1 MQMSHEHVRGFV
13 LREVALGEADRLI
26 EILTAQKGL
35 VTALA
40 RGSRRVK
47 SPLLA
52 ATQMFALS
60 DFTLFN
66 YKGRTTI
73 DAAELVEPFL
83 RLREDLDRLVC
94 AAHLAEVFHDL
105 VRDDL
110 SDDRMYVLWAYSCH
124 AILSQPDPLLVVHV
138 AQLKALS
145 VSGFTP
151 ALDACQACRNPNLST
166 GWFDF
171 QAHGFICPEDYRPAQ
186 GRDVLH
192 LSAPALACLKHIVLS
207 PAERLFAFNVSDAV
221 KQEVRTFSDRYLT
234 AIMEK
239 NYQRLSLLQDL

>member
-1 MQMSHEHVRGFV
+1 MSHEHVRGFV

-26 EILTAQKGL
+26 EILTTQKGL

-40 RGSRRVK
+40 RGSRRVR

-52 ATQMFALS
+52 ATQIFALS

-73 DAAELVEPFL
+73 DSAELVEPFL

-124 AILSQPDPLLVVHV
+124 AISSQPDPLLVTHV
-138 AQLKALS
+138 AQLKALA

-151 ALDACQACRNPNLST
+151 QISYCQSCKST
-166 GWFDF
+166 QIIEGWFDF
-171 QAHGFICPEDYRPAQ
+171 QSQGLVCPKDYRPIQ
-186 GRDVLH
+186 GQAVLR
-192 LSAPALACLKHIVLS
+192 LSAPALACLRHILQS
-207 PAERLFAFNVSDAV
+207 PVERLFAFNVSDPV
-221 KQEVRTFSDRYLT
+221 QKEIRVFSEQYLT
-234 AIMEK
+234 VIMEK
-239 NYQRLSLLQDL
+239 KYQRLSLLQDL

>member
-1 MQMSHEHVRGFV
+1 MSHEHVRGFV
-13 LREVALGEADRLI
+13 LREVNLGEADRLI
-26 EILTAQKGL
+26 EILTAQRGL

-52 ATQMFALS
+52 ATQIFALS

-110 SDDRMYVLWAYSCH
+110 SDDRMYILWAYSCH

-138 AQLKALS
+138 AQLKALA

-151 ALDACQACRNPNLST
+151 RLDVCQVCGRGALPA

-171 QAHGFICPEDYRPAQ
+171 QAHGLVCPEDYRPAQ
-186 GRDVLH
+186 MQDVLH
-192 LSAPALACLKHIVLS
+192 LSSAALACLNHILQSTV
-207 PAERLFAFNVSDAV
+207 ERLFNFSLSDAV
-221 KQEVRTFSDRYLT
+221 KQEVRIFSERYLT

>member
-1 MQMSHEHVRGFV
+1 MSHEHVRGFV

-40 RGSRRVK
+40 RGSRRMK

-52 ATQMFALS
+52 ATQIFALS

-73 DAAELVEPFL
+73 DSAELVEPFL

-124 AILSQPDPLLVVHV
+124 AILSQPDPLLATHV
-138 AQLKALS
+138 AQLKALA

-151 ALDACQACRNPNLST
+151 ALTACQVCGTKQLPS

-171 QAHGFICPEDYRPAQ
+171 QAHGLLCPEDFRPAQ
-186 GRDVLH
+186 AQDVQH
-192 LSAPALACLKHIVLS
+192 LSAPALACLHHILQS
-207 PAERLFAFNVSDAV
+207 PAGRLFAFSVSDAV
-221 KQEVRTFSDRYLT
+221 KNEVRTFSERYLT
-234 AIMEK
+234 VIMEK
-239 NYQRLSLLQDL
+239 KYQRLSLLQDL

>member
-1 MQMSHEHVRGFV
+1 MSHEHVRGFV

-52 ATQMFALS
+52 ATQIFALS

-73 DAAELVEPFL
+73 DSAELVEPFL

-110 SDDRMYVLWAYSCH
+110 SDNRMYVLWAYSCH
-124 AILSQPDPLLVVHV
+124 AILSQPDPLLVTHV

-145 VSGFTP
+145 ISGFTP
-151 ALDACQACRNPNLST
+151 RLDTCQVCRNSKLT
-166 GWFDF
+166 AGWFDF
-171 QAHGFICPEDYRPAQ
+171 QAHGVVCSEDYRPAHAQ
-186 GRDVLH
+186 DVLH
-192 LSAPALACLKHIVLS
+192 LSAPALACLNHIIQS
-207 PAERLFAFNVSDAV
+207 PAERLFAFSVSDAV
-221 KQEVRTFSDRYLT
+221 KKEVRAFSEHYLT
-234 AIMEK
+234 VIMEK
-239 NYQRLSLLQDL
+239 KYQRLSLLQDL

>member
-1 MQMSHEHVRGFV
+1 MSHEHVRGFV

-151 ALDACQACRNPNLST
+151 ALDACQACRNPNL
-166 GWFDF
+166 
-171 QAHGFICPEDYRPAQ
+171 
-186 GRDVLH
+186 LH
-192 LSAPALACLKHIVLS
+192 LSAPALACLKHIILS

>member
-1 MQMSHEHVRGFV
+1 MSHEHVRGFV
-13 LREVALGEADRLI
+13 LREVAIGEADRLI

-66 YKGRTTI
+66 YKGPTTI
-73 DAAELVEPFL
+73 DSAELVEPFL

-94 AAHLAEVFHDL
+94 AAHLAEVFLDL

-124 AILSQPDPLLVVHV
+124 AILSQPDPLLVTHV
-138 AQLKALS
+138 AQLKALA

-151 ALDACQACRNPNLST
+151 QISCYQTSKST
-166 GWFDF
+166 PVGEGWYDF
-171 QAHGFICPEDYRPAQ
+171 KSHGLVGPEDFRPASDQ
-186 GRDVLH
+186 DVMR
-192 LSAPALACLKHIVLS
+192 LSAPALACLNHVLQS
-207 PAERLFAFNVSDAV
+207 PVERLFAFNVSETVHKEIRA
-221 KQEVRTFSDRYLT
+221 FSEHYLT
-234 AIMEK
+234 VIMEK
-239 NYQRLSLLQDL
+239 KYQRLLLLQDL